1 MTCGT
6 NTCGLS
12 LGTVLDFIQGREI
25 VVDERS
31 RFARSVFPDGEEP
44 DPRFTLANERTF
56 LAWTRTSLAF
66 LAGGIAFE
74 AFQISGLSDT
84 VRTTIAVFIIA
95 VGMIIAAGAAVRWMN
110 VERAMRKQKP
120 LPVPAI
126 IPFLSIA
133 ALVASAAV
141 LVLIIVQ

>member
-1 MTCGT
+1 M
-6 NTCGLS
+6 
-12 LGTVLDFIQGREI
+12 GTVLDFIQGREI

-84 VRTTIAVFIIA
+84 VRTIIAVFIIA

-133 ALVASAAV
+133 ALVDSAAV

>member
-1 MTCGT
+1 M
-6 NTCGLS
+6 
-12 LGTVLDFIQGREI
+12 
-25 VVDERS
+25 DERS

-84 VRTTIAVFIIA
+84 VRTIIAVFIIA

>member
-1 MTCGT
+1 M
-6 NTCGLS
+6 
-12 LGTVLDFIQGREI
+12 GTVLDFIQGREI

-44 DPRFTLANERTF
+44 DPRFTLANERTV
-56 LAWTRTSLAF
+56 LAWTRTSVAF

>member
-1 MTCGT
+1 M
-6 NTCGLS
+6 
-12 LGTVLDFIQGREI
+12 GTVLNFIQDREI

-133 ALVASAAV
+133 ALIASAAV

>member
-1 MTCGT
+1 M
-6 NTCGLS
+6 
-12 LGTVLDFIQGREI
+12 
-25 VVDERS
+25 DERS

-95 VGMIIAAGAAVRWMN
+95 VGMIIASGAAVRWMN

>member
-1 MTCGT
+1 M
-6 NTCGLS
+6 
-12 LGTVLDFIQGREI
+12 GTVLDFIQGREN

>member
-1 MTCGT
+1 M
-6 NTCGLS
+6 
-12 LGTVLDFIQGREI
+12 GTVLDFIQGREI

-141 LVLIIVQ
+141 LVQIIVQ

>member
-1 MTCGT
+1 M
-6 NTCGLS
+6 
-12 LGTVLDFIQGREI
+12 
-25 VVDERS
+25 DERS
-31 RFARSVFPDGEEP
+31 RLARLAFPDGEEP

-84 VRTTIAVFIIA
+84 VRSVIAVGIIA

-110 VERAMRKQKP
+110 VERAMRKQAP

-126 IPFLSIA
+126 IPFLSMA

-141 LVLIIVQ
+141 MVLIIIQ

>member
-1 MTCGT
+1 MNKRGW
-6 NTCGLS
+6 
-12 LGTVLDFIQGREI
+12 
-25 VVDERS
+25 
-31 RFARSVFPDGEEP
+31 FARRVFPDGEEP

-110 VERAMRKQKP
+110 VERAMREQKP

-141 LVLIIVQ
+141 MVLIVIQ

>member
-1 MTCGT
+1 MCGVSS
-6 NTCGLS
+6 CGLS

>member
-1 MTCGT
+1 M
-6 NTCGLS
+6 
-12 LGTVLDFIQGREI
+12 GTVLDFIQGREI

-84 VRTTIAVFIIA
+84 VRTIIAVFIIA

>member
-1 MTCGT
+1 
-6 NTCGLS
+6 
-12 LGTVLDFIQGREI
+12 
-25 VVDERS
+25 VVERS